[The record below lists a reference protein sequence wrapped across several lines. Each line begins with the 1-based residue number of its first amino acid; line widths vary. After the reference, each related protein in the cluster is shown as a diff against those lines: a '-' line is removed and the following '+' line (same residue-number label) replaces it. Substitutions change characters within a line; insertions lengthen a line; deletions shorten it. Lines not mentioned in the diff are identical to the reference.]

1 MSSIQQDAV
10 GVQTYHVQIINVYKF
25 RNSGCQELTELALA
39 YSEPTLSNSE
49 LRTFDS
55 PHLEFCDSLDVL
67 PTWIM
72 FQMPT
77 TRRNGQLW
85 SCEPCRKS
93 KLRCDHATPVCGRCI
108 RRDRQ
113 HLCVYHPSP
122 LTREVIRGKRMRDPS
137 PKEPTQPS
145 ISSDDWSQRK
155 VTTSAPGFLGHT
167 SYSDAFRDSDSGLE
181 LEGISPSP
189 SGFSMDIERIQRG
202 ARALVPLKHL
212 FLYREML
219 TARNKIW
226 KGWTLAWPITLLIL
240 SHTEEMWDSVQR
252 DETDTTKQ
260 TLLLSRRLFEKQ
272 TQPIDLHS
280 DTTCAEF
287 ASSIAGRWETIGLLF
302 TLVGAA
308 SNAVLRDPGE
318 KYDELGDAES
328 IKVAAVAAGD
338 LCLQFCQS
346 AGIINDIVC
355 SLLLHHTS
363 LLTIVYGDGGKSST
377 IE

>member
-1 MSSIQQDAV
+1 
-10 GVQTYHVQIINVYKF
+10 
-25 RNSGCQELTELALA
+25 
-39 YSEPTLSNSE
+39 
-49 LRTFDS
+49 
-55 PHLEFCDSLDVL
+55 
-67 PTWIM
+67 
-72 FQMPT
+72 
-77 TRRNGQLW
+77 
-85 SCEPCRKS
+85 
-93 KLRCDHATPVCGRCI
+93 
-108 RRDRQ
+108 
-113 HLCVYHPSP
+113 
-122 LTREVIRGKRMRDPS
+122 
-137 PKEPTQPS
+137 
-145 ISSDDWSQRK
+145 
-155 VTTSAPGFLGHT
+155 
-167 SYSDAFRDSDSGLE
+167 
-181 LEGISPSP
+181 
-189 SGFSMDIERIQRG
+189 MDIERIQRG
-202 ARALVPLKHL
+202 ARALVPLKHI